1 MPNALFP
8 ILIMLRRFFLNK
20 FFILFTTVI
29 LVTVGCQSQSQ
40 NTGETSESVY
50 LTGAGATFPQFLYQK
65 WFQEYTQENP
75 NVQLNYQGTGSAAG
89 IQQIV
94 AETIDFGASDVAMTD
109 EEIKQV
115 SKGVVLLPMTAGSVV
130 IAYNLPDVESG
141 LKLSREVYS
150 DIFLGKITRWNDSKI
165 RALNPDFKL
174 PNLPILLVHRSDG
187 SGTTA
192 VFTKHLSAIS
202 SEWENKVGSGLNVQW
217 VAGVAIKSSS
227 GVSAQIQQQPG
238 TIGYLESTYARESNL
253 STAALQN
260 KAGNY
265 IQSDIKTVTEALR
278 SKPLPDD
285 LRVFI
290 PDPQGDNSYP
300 IVTYSW
306 LLVYKNYE
314 DSNKA
319 KVIKDVVKWCLSEG
333 EKFAEELGYIPLPE
347 DAVKKVEV
355 ALEEVKS

>member
-1 MPNALFP
+1 
-8 ILIMLRRFFLNK
+8 MLRRFFLNK

-40 NTGETSESVY
+40 NTPEISESVF
-50 LTGAGATFPQFLYQK
+50 LNGAGATFPQFLYQR
-65 WFQEYTQENP
+65 WFQEYSQKHP
-75 NVQLNYQGTGSAAG
+75 NVQLNYQGIGSAAG

-94 AETIDFGASDVAMTD
+94 SETIDFAGSDVAMTD

-130 IAYNLPDVESG
+130 IAYNLPGVESG

-150 DIFLGKITRWNDSKI
+150 NIFLGKITRWNDSKI
-165 RALNPDFKL
+165 KALNPDIKL
-174 PNLPILLVHRSDG
+174 PDLPILLVHRSDG

-202 SEWENKVGSGLNVQW
+202 SEWKNKVGSGLNVQW
-217 VAGVAIKSSS
+217 LTGVAIKSSA

-253 STAALQN
+253 STAALEN

-265 IQSDIKTVTEALR
+265 IQSNTQTATEALR
-278 SKPLPDD
+278 SKPLQDD

-290 PDPQGDNSYP
+290 TDPEAENAYP
-300 IVTYSW
+300 IITYTW
-306 LLVYKNYE
+306 LLVYQNYE
-314 DSNKA
+314 NSNQA
-319 KVIKDVVKWCLSEG
+319 KIIKDVVKWCLSEG
-333 EKFAEELGYIPLPE
+333 DKFAEELGYIPLPE
-347 DAVKKVEV
+347 DAVKKVEA
-355 ALEEVKS
+355 ALEQIKS

>member
-1 MPNALFP
+1 MF
-8 ILIMLRRFFLNK
+8 RRFFLNK
-20 FFILFTTVI
+20 FFILFASVI
-29 LVTVGCQSQSQ
+29 LLIVGCQSQPQ
-40 NTGETSESVY
+40 NTTNPTTSSETSEFVY
-50 LTGAGATFPQFLYQK
+50 LNGAGATFPLFIYQK
-65 WFQEYTQENP
+65 WFEEYSQKHP
-75 NVQLNYQGTGSAAG
+75 NVQLNYQGIGSAAG
-89 IQQIV
+89 IQQV
-94 AETIDFGASDVAMTD
+94 VSETIDFGASDVAMTD

-130 IAYNLPDVESG
+130 IAYNLPGVESG
-141 LKLSREVYS
+141 LKLSRAVYS

-165 RALNPDFKL
+165 KALNPDIKL
-174 PNLPILLVHRSDG
+174 PDLPILLIHRSDG

-202 SEWENKVGSGLNVQW
+202 PEWKNKVGSGLNVQW
-217 VAGVAIKSSS
+217 LSGVAIKSSS
-227 GVSAQIQQQPG
+227 GVSAQIQQQEG

-265 IQSDIKTVTEALR
+265 VQSNTQTVTEALR

-290 PDPQGDNSYP
+290 TDPEGENSYP

-306 LLVYKNYE
+306 LLAYKNYE

-319 KVIKDVVKWCLSEG
+319 KVLKDVVKWCLSGG
-333 EKFAEELGYIPLPE
+333 EKFAEELGYIPLPKE
-347 DAVKKVEV
+347 AVEKVLI